1 MFTKLQIINGMLSA
15 VGDDPISDPDSMYP
29 SAIKARDTLER
40 IDIEMQTSG
49 WWFNKDYQVTL
60 AASVSGEVTLPQ
72 NVLAVD
78 LPNDLS
84 TKYVQRGTRMYDKL
98 AHSYTIGQSLVVNM
112 ISRLVLT
119 ELPSIALVY
128 LNAKCIEQ
136 FYVDDDGDTDKASR
150 YLRNANIAWTN
161 LVREDLKQKRIN
173 ANMRPSVQ
181 AIMGGIRPA
190 SQSVGYNNP
199 VYPGGKPL

>member
-112 ISRLVLT
+112 ISRLALT

>member
-1 MFTKLQIINGMLSA
+1 MLSA